1 MTIQLADGL
10 DVSGPGRVYR
20 RRHGPCVRHRP
31 RWQRWKSALTRYQ
44 ELGPSVLFTG
54 NLGNVPRL
62 EVLAT
67 LPWRAAL
74 TCDLPQQ
81 SIELIGTPAACQLE
95 PGQSILATADGE

>member
-1 MTIQLADGL
+1 MTIQLADG
-10 DVSGPGRVYR
+10 PGRFRARRVYR
-20 RRHGPCVRHRP
+20 RRRAFAADP

-44 ELGPSVLFTG
+44 ELGASVLFTG
-54 NLGNVPRL
+54 NLGNVPRP

-95 PGQSILATADGE
+95 PGQAILATADGE